1 MNKKI
6 ILILFDMKRIALFL
20 SLALMAAACQELAQD
35 NGKLT
40 IDEAALT
47 QQFVTE
53 GGVAEVK
60 FTATGDWN
68 VQQYN
73 TNHYTWASINPTSGE
88 AGENT
93 VYITVL
99 KNETNDNRD
108 FSFLLNTGADSKEI
122 KVIQKQKDAL
132 TVTEN
137 AFSFDAFG
145 GQFEIEVIAN
155 IDYDYIVDEAAAE
168 WITPVPTKGL
178 ESTKVVFNVAMNKN
192 INDDRAATVTIKSGS
207 FEEVITVDQAKF
219 LPEWSYS
226 ATEAWI
232 SKDGGNCEFTFEANQ
247 QFEVIT
253 PDVDWVTMTESDRN
267 YHFEIDPSSEYDTR
281 VAYVNLIGDVPGAD
295 SYVVIYQNGHAELAW
310 EKSILNTSAAHTNNM
325 VNLSILGDYI
335 VLGNSSVVTLMSQED
350 GSIITSIDGIS
361 YHSLCTDDAG
371 HLVFG
376 TFGDYGGSEIYYAT
390 INGTE
395 FEVNHLASY
404 DGAIWSR
411 LSNYRAA
418 GDVTKDGVVTA
429 LASVSQYWA
438 AWEITDGVVAPY
450 KCGQIAPDA
459 GIGTIYYPGYGVV
472 APMGPRLADG
482 LAYCAY
488 DGVYALQICTDPE
501 ANTWKQVYKTF
512 STWAEGGSGVDVAEF
527 NGKKYAAIQSTSFT
541 EGADVG
547 CYLVDITDLDNAKLV
562 YQLNIWEISA
572 IEAYTW
578 YDGGG
583 DCRLHV
589 TEDAMYLY
597 AVDGNYNVVTC
608 VKFPKL

>member
-1 MNKKI
+1 
-6 ILILFDMKRIALFL
+6 MKRTALFVC
-20 SLALMAAACQELAQD
+20 LASMVMACQELSND
-35 NGKLT
+35 NGKIT
-40 IDEAALT
+40 IEEAALT

-53 GGVAEVK
+53 GGVAGVK
-60 FTATGDWN
+60 FTATSDWN

-73 TNHYTWASINPTSGE
+73 TNHYSWASITPTSGGP
-88 AGENT
+88 GENT
-93 VYITVL
+93 VYVTVL
-99 KNETNDNRD
+99 KNETNDHRD
-108 FSFLLNTGADSKEI
+108 FSFLIKTGADSKEV
-122 KVIQKQKDAL
+122 KVFQKQKDAL
-132 TVTEN
+132 TVTDNKFE
-137 AFSFDAFG
+137 FDAFG

-155 IDYDYIVDEAAAE
+155 IDYEYEIAE
-168 WITPVPTKGL
+168 NATDWITPVATKGL
-178 ESTKVVFNVAMNKN
+178 ESTKVIFNVAMNKN
-192 INDDRAATVTIKSGS
+192 ITDDRQATVKIKSEN
-207 FEEVITVDQAKF
+207 FEEVITVDQTKF
-219 LPEWSYS
+219 VPEWSYS

-247 QFEVIT
+247 EFEVIA
-253 PDVDWVTMTESDRN
+253 PAVDWVTMTESN
-267 YHFEIDPSSEYDTR
+267 GTYHFEMKASTEYDTR

-295 SYVVIYQNGHAELAW
+295 SYVVIYQTGHAELLW
-310 EKSILNTSAAHTNNM
+310 EKSILNTPAAHTNNM
-325 VNLSILGDYI
+325 VNLSILNDEYL
-335 VLGNSSVVTLMSQED
+335 VLGNSSVITLMSPED
-350 GSIITSIDGIS
+350 GSIITTIEGVS

-371 HLVFG
+371 HVILG
-376 TFGDYGGSEIYYAT
+376 TFGDYGASEIYYAT
-390 INGTE
+390 INGTDVQ
-395 FEVNHLASY
+395 VNHLASY
-404 DGAIWSR
+404 DGGIWSR

-418 GDVTKDGVVTA
+418 GDVTKNGIVTA

-459 GIGTIYYPGYGVV
+459 GIGTIWYPGYGVV

-527 NGKKYAAIQSTSFT
+527 NGRKYAAIQSTTFT

-562 YQLNIWEISA
+562 HQLNIWEISA
-572 IEAYTW
+572 IEAYTA

-583 DCRLHV
+583 DCRLLV
-589 TEDAMYLY
+589 KDDAMYLY
-597 AVDGNYNVVTC
+597 AVDGNYNIVTC

>member
-1 MNKKI
+1 MNYR
-6 ILILFDMKRIALFL
+6 FNMKRIALFL
-20 SLALMAAACQELAQD
+20 SIALIGAACTDLSQTG
-35 NGKLT
+35 GKLT

-47 QQFVTE
+47 QQFATA

-60 FTATGDWN
+60 FTTDCDWN

-73 TNHYTWASINPTSGE
+73 TNHYSWASITPTNGE

-93 VYITVL
+93 IYITAL
-99 KNETNDNRD
+99 KNENTDGRE
-108 FSFLLNTGADSKEI
+108 FAFLLNAGADSKEI

-137 AFSFDAFG
+137 KFAFDAFG
-145 GQFEIEVIAN
+145 GQFEIEVVAN
-155 IDYDYIVDEAAAE
+155 IAYEYKVSAD
-168 WITPVPTKGL
+168 WITPVQTKGL
-178 ESTKVVFNVAMNKN
+178 ESTKVLFDVAMNKN
-192 INDDRAATVTIKSGS
+192 MYDDRTATVTVKSGE
-207 FEEVITVDQAKF
+207 FTETITVDQTKF
-219 LPEWSYS
+219 VPEWTLS

-232 SKDGGNCEFTFEANQ
+232 GKDGGSCEFTFEANQ
-247 QFEVIT
+247 EFEVIA
-253 PDVDWVTMTESDRN
+253 PAVDWVTMTEVDGV
-267 YHFEIDPSSEYDTR
+267 YHFEIDPSTEYDTR
-281 VAYVNLIGDVPGAD
+281 VAYVNAIGEVPDANTCAF
-295 SYVVIYQNGHAELAW
+295 IYQTGHAVLAW
-310 EKSILNTSAAHTNNM
+310 EKSILNTPAAHTNNM
-325 VNLSILGDYI
+325 VNLSVLNDQCL
-335 VLGNSSVVTLMSQED
+335 VLGNSSVITLMNPED
-350 GSIITSIDGIS
+350 GSIITTIDGVS

-371 HLVFG
+371 HVILG
-376 TFGDYGGSEIYYAT
+376 TFGDYGGSEIYYAE
-390 INGTE
+390 INGTD
-395 FEVNHLASY
+395 FEVKHLASY
-404 DGAIWSR
+404 DGGIWSR

-418 GDVTKDGVVTA
+418 GDVTKNGVVTA

-459 GIGTIYYPGYGVV
+459 GIGTIWYPGYGVV
-472 APMGPRLADG
+472 TPMGPRLSDG

-488 DGVYALQICTDPE
+488 DGVYALQICTDP
-501 ANTWKQVYKTF
+501 ANNTWKQVFKTF

-527 NGKKYAAIQSTSFT
+527 NGRKYAAIQSTTFT

-562 YQLNIWEISA
+562 HQLNIWEITA

-583 DCRLHV
+583 DCRLMV
-589 TEDAMYLY
+589 KDDALYLY